1 MNNGKVD
8 WKGCFVAVVTP
19 FTASGDI
26 DEAKFVKNLE
36 LLISE
41 GIHGLVITGCTGE
54 SWALEPEER
63 LRLFKLAVKT
73 ANKKVTVIAGTGG
86 ISTKKVSELSRA
98 AMDAGSDGVM
108 ILPPYY
114 AIPSLREVHEHY
126 RYINDNAKAPIML
139 YNIPRRT
146 GVNMTP
152 EFYDEL
158 VKLEWIVAIKESSK
172 EFVQLQ
178 DVIGHVGDKVTVLAG
193 HSAERGVPALVMGC
207 KGYVSS
213 METQIFGREAIQM
226 YDLVKA
232 GKMAEAL
239 KVQQRTHLLDAAL
252 RNAVGTFPANTKT
265 AMNLLGR
272 PGGHVRPPLK
282 DLTKV
287 EEERCAEVLRQAGLL
302 KGARAAAE

>member
-8 WKGCFVAVVTP
+8 WKGCFVAVITP
-19 FTASGDI
+19 FTAAGEI
-26 DEAKFVKNLE
+26 DEAKFVANLE

-41 GIHGLVITGCTGE
+41 GIDGLVISGCTGE

-63 LRLFKLAVKT
+63 LRLFKLAVAT
-73 ANKKVTVIAGTGG
+73 ARKKVTVVAGTGG
-86 ISTKKVSELSRA
+86 ISTRKVAELSIA
-98 AMDAGSDGVM
+98 AKDAGCDGVM

-114 AIPSLREVHEHY
+114 AVPGLREVAAHY
-126 RYINDNAKAPIML
+126 RAINDQAKTPIML

-158 VKLEWIVAIKESSK
+158 VKLEWVVAIKESSK

-193 HSAERGVPALVMGC
+193 HSAERGVPAVVMGC

-213 METQIFGREAIQM
+213 METQIMGREAISM
-226 YDLVKA
+226 FALTKA
-232 GKMAEAL
+232 GKLEEA
-239 KVQQRTHLLDAAL
+239 KKIQARTHALDAAL
-252 RNAVGTFPANTKT
+252 RSAVGTFPANTKT

-272 PGGHVRPPLK
+272 PGGHVRPPLL
-282 DLTKV
+282 DLTPA
-287 EEERCAEVLRQAGLL
+287 ETERCADVLRGLGLL
-302 KGARAAAE
+302 KGDRAAAE

>member
-8 WKGCFVAVVTP
+8 WKGVFVAVVTP
-19 FTASGDI
+19 FTASGEI
-26 DEAKFVKNLE
+26 DEAKFVANLE

-41 GIHGLVITGCTGE
+41 GIHGLVVSGCTGE
-54 SWALEPEER
+54 SWALEPDER
-63 LRLFKLAVKT
+63 LRLFKLAVKM
-73 ANKKVTVIAGTGG
+73 ANKKVTVVAGTGG
-86 ISTKKVSELSRA
+86 ISTKKVAELSIA
-98 AMDAGSDGVM
+98 AKGAGCDGVM

-126 RYINDNAKAPIML
+126 RYISDQAKVPIML

-158 VKLEWIVAIKESSK
+158 VKLEWVVAIKESSK

-193 HSAERGVPALVMGC
+193 HSAERGVPAVVMGC

-213 METQIFGREAIQM
+213 METQIMGREAISM
-226 YDLVKA
+226 FDLTKA
-232 GKMAEAL
+232 GKLEEA
-239 KVQQRTHLLDAAL
+239 KKIQARTHALDAAL
-252 RNAVGTFPANTKT
+252 RSAVGTFPANTKT

-272 PGGHVRPPLK
+272 PGGHVRPPLL
-282 DLTKV
+282 DLTPA
-287 EEERCAEVLRQAGLL
+287 ETERCAEVLRGLGLL

>member
-19 FTASGDI
+19 FTSSGEI
-26 DEAKFVKNLE
+26 DEAKFIANLE

-41 GIHGLVITGCTGE
+41 GIHGLVISGCTGE

-63 LRLFKLAVKT
+63 LRLFKLAVAT
-73 ANKKVTVIAGTGG
+73 AKKKVTVVAGTGG
-86 ISTKKVSELSRA
+86 ISTKKVTELSVA
-98 AMDAGSDGVM
+98 ARSAGCDGVM

-114 AIPSLREVHEHY
+114 AIPGLREVMEHY
-126 RYINDNAKAPIML
+126 RYINDNAKTPIML

-152 EFYDEL
+152 EFYNEL
-158 VKLEWIVAIKESSK
+158 VKLEWVVAIKESSK

-178 DVIGHVGDKVTVLAG
+178 DVIGNVGDKVTVLAG
-193 HSAERGVPALVMGC
+193 HSAERGVPAVVMGC

-213 METQIFGREAIQM
+213 METQIMGREAISM
-226 YDLVKA
+226 FELTKA
-232 GKMAEAL
+232 GKLEEA
-239 KVQQRTHLLDAAL
+239 KKIQARTHTLDAAL

-272 PGGHVRPPLK
+272 PGGHVRPPLQ
-282 DLTKV
+282 DLTSA
-287 EEERCAEVLRQAGLL
+287 ETARCAEVLRGLGLL
-302 KGARAAAE
+302 AGARAAAE